1 MEGEIQEPGLFRI
14 NRLSVLR
21 TVRPGT
27 VTIRRANV
35 YNLSFHGFGIYF
47 GYPSIP
53 ESGIKMPV
61 PWTKTHKVVVAVTRH
76 DGVQVFV
83 REFDILDRKSKRLNS
98 SHSC

>member
-1 MEGEIQEPGLFRI
+1 MTSVGMEGEIQEPGLFRI

-21 TVRPGT
+21 PVRPGT

-35 YNLSFHGFGIYF
+35 YNLSFPGFGLYF

-61 PWTKTHKVVVAVTRH
+61 PCTKTHKVVVVVTLPH
-76 DGVQVFV
+76 ALQVFGY
-83 REFDILDRKSKRLNS
+83 EFDIFLPGVPGL
-98 SHSC
+98 